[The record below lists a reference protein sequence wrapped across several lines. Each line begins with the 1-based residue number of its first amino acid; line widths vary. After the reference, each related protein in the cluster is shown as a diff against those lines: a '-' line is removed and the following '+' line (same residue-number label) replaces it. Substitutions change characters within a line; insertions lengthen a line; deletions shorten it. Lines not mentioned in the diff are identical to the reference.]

1 MNKFTEKWNELFH
14 KDNTSQPE
22 KETGEERSALE
33 KVMYVFHQI
42 GLWIYR
48 LRGVIISIPVVVAA
62 LKLARVN
69 YELLPDAVGID
80 LQTTGAFSHTVAKE
94 VAVYGP
100 LAVTALCLLMVLMSR
115 KTAYPWLVSVMSLLI
130 PLIILMTNVF
140 PA

>member
-1 MNKFTEKWNELFH
+1 MSKFVEKWNALFH
-14 KDNTSQPE
+14 KDQPVEEPAEEKTNTE
-22 KETGEERSALE
+22 K
-33 KVMYVFHQI
+33 MMCIIHHI
-42 GLWIYR
+42 GLWCYR
-48 LRGVIISIPVVVAA
+48 LRGVIISIPVIGAA

-80 LQTTGAFSHTVAKE
+80 LQTTGEFSRIVSKE

-100 LAVTALCLLMVLMSR
+100 LAVTALCLMMVLMSR
-115 KTAYPWLVSVMSLLI
+115 KTAYPWLVSVMTLLI

>member
-1 MNKFTEKWNELFH
+1 MSKLTEKWNALFQ
-14 KDNTSQPE
+14 KE
-22 KETGEERSALE
+22 KPAYDGEEKTGME
-33 KVMYVFHQI
+33 KVMDVLHHI

-48 LRGVIISIPVVVAA
+48 LRGVIISLPVVVAA
-62 LKLARVN
+62 LKLARIN

-80 LQTTGAFSHTVAKE
+80 LQTSGAYSQIVTKE

-130 PLIILMTNVF
+130 PLIILITNIF